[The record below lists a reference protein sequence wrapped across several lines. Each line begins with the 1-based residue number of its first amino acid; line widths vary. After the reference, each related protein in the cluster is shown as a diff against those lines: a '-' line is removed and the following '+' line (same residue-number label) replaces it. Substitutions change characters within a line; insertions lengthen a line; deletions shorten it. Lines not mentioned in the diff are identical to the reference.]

1 MPSQQHLYSLMDLP
15 ADKSMLAH
23 ELARTDS
30 VLAYDQRG
38 SPCKLADIGKG
49 RTDNATDKVKS

>member
-1 MPSQQHLYSLMDLP
+1 MDLP

-38 SPCKLADIGKG
+38 SPCRLADIGKG